1 METIIT
7 ALTTNKI
14 ILAVAV
20 VISILIVLS
29 VMRKLVRVAVVLL
42 AILVLYAAYLVYTGQ
57 KVPKT
62 KEEIVEYGAK
72 KIEELKKN
80 EPGAPATRGR

>member
-1 METIIT
+1 METLIT
-7 ALTTNKI
+7 ALTSNKV
-14 ILAVAV
+14 ILAIAV

-29 VMRKLVRVAVVLL
+29 VARKLVRVAVVLL
-42 AILVLYAAYLVYTGQ
+42 AILILYAAYLVYTGQ

-62 KEEIVEYGAK
+62 KEEIVEHGTK

-80 EPGAPATRGR
+80 GPVKPVR